1 MHKTMCDVKIG
12 EYTLPEVILFKPC
25 IKPISLLSFFK
36 LLFLI
41 QVPDIVFKILKKP
54 SNSVKTSF
62 CTKRLICLPG

>member
-41 QVPDIVFKILKKP
+41 QVPDIVFKNLKKP
-54 SNSVKTSF
+54 SNS
-62 CTKRLICLPG
+62 L